1 MLSDEELLSR
11 LRDLEADHVERTRA
25 AQDRTKIGEAICAF
39 ANDLPGRRQPGT
51 LFLGVDAQGGCARLE
66 ITDALLLAL
75 EDYARNG
82 VIVPLP
88 VMHVR
93 KATIDGCPLVV
104 VEVEPSDNPPV
115 KFDGRVHVRRG
126 PKRGV
131 ATPEEEK
138 RLTERRIWGNLPVD
152 QKPVPGTS
160 INDLDLLRFQQEYL
174 PAEVAP
180 DVLAENGR
188 ALPDQLRALRL
199 LAPDGRATVAGLL
212 IVGKDPLA
220 WLPGAYVQFVR
231 YPGVEIG
238 EIIRDEKE
246 VSGPLP
252 HVFRALDEILTAHIE
267 VRGELS
273 GFRQASRP
281 TYPLIA
287 LQELVRNA
295 IIHRDYGSGNS
306 PVRLTW
312 YDDRIEIVSPGGPYG
327 MVTKEGFGQPGIT
340 DYRNPALAAAAKAME
355 FAQKFGSGIPR
366 ARRALEANG
375 NPPLQFDIETNFVHV
390 TIRRAP

>member
-39 ANDLPGRRQPGT
+39 ANDLPRRRQPGT

-152 QKPVPGTS
+152 QQPVPGTS

-267 VRGELS
+267 VRGS
-273 GFRQASRP
+273 FQASGR
-281 TYPLIA
+281 
-287 LQELVRNA
+287 
-295 IIHRDYGSGNS
+295 
-306 PVRLTW
+306 
-312 YDDRIEIVSPGGPYG
+312 
-327 MVTKEGFGQPGIT
+327 
-340 DYRNPALAAAAKAME
+340 LAAPPIRSSLFKNSSAMRS
-355 FAQKFGSGIPR
+355 FIATTGQ
-366 ARRALEANG
+366 A
-375 NPPLQFDIETNFVHV
+375 T
-390 TIRRAP
+390 APSD